1 MKILII
7 LGAYAIIL
15 AFALSRRGV
24 RFQRQVSI
32 APPCS
37 AIKRVLIIGA
47 TGGTGRQLVGQALEA
62 GYSVTALV
70 RNPTKFSV
78 QHERLRVAKGDILD
92 YPIVEEAVR
101 DQDAVLC
108 ALGHKQFFYPTRIL
122 SEGTANILRAMGKA
136 GARRLV
142 CETSLGIGNSVG
154 RLGLL
159 YTFFIVP
166 VILPFYFWDKTRQE
180 QLIAESGVDWVI
192 VRPGVLTNAT
202 ARGAYQSGSAVGS
215 LLGTVKISRSDVA
228 HFMLQ
233 QLVDESNLGKA
244 VGVCW

>member
-7 LGAYAIIL
+7 LGVYAIIL

-24 RFQRQVSI
+24 RFQKQISCPSSHPSI
-32 APPCS
+32 
-37 AIKRVLIIGA
+37 KKVLIIGA
-47 TGGTGRQLVGQALEA
+47 TGGTGRQLVGQVLEA

-70 RNPTKFSV
+70 RNPTRFAV
-78 QHERLRVAKGDILD
+78 QHERLRVVKGDILD
-92 YPIVEEAVR
+92 YPIVEDAMR

-108 ALGHKQFFYPTRIL
+108 ALGHKQFFLPTRIL
-122 SEGTANILRAMGKA
+122 SGGTANILRAMEIVGV
-136 GARRLV
+136 RRLV

-159 YTFFIVP
+159 YTLFIVP

-192 VRPGVLTNAT
+192 VRPGVLTNAA
-202 ARGAYQSGSAVGS
+202 ARGAYQSGSFVGS
-215 LLGTVKISRSDVA
+215 FLGTVKISRADVA

-233 QLVDESNLGKA
+233 QLVDGSNLGKT